1 MFKNMLQNR
10 KNQAIRQKSG
20 EFLLVQSNR
29 YLSTLQKD
37 LSKKIDARYVRTF
50 YNLFIA
56 ILMFRNRPMGLL
68 LSELG
73 GFIAGF
79 CSAPA
84 GTKRIS
90 HLLGCK
96 KWTYQFVDDFFFNR
110 GKQRIED
117 LNACSKRPLLL
128 WDDSRIEKSES
139 SFLEGLCTVFSSKAQ
154 RLTRIRPGFF
164 NPPEKRICT
173 TGYKWTGVMLSAL
186 GEVPSVF
193 NMTWWT
199 TKGKDKEHGTNIV
212 YRMLKKLQKEIGSIG
227 LNVFDRG
234 YANANMLE
242 WLIEFEQNYLIRWV
256 SNHQFLNE
264 QGQLKKIHH
273 IARSYKG
280 KSSKRVKDKERKKLK
295 TISIAWAAV
304 RHPEFPDNQL
314 YLIIV
319 RDKNN
324 NNRPVYLI
332 SSLPIKDSATAWE
345 MCFSYIHRWEIEQSF
360 RCCKSELGME
370 SPRLW
375 FFDRTLKLLAI
386 VSLVYDFLLRI
397 LCNWKAWTK
406 QLFSTWCH
414 RTGNRY
420 RKAAIPIYRLRAAIS
435 MALLALF
442 FEKLFEQ
449 RGWFDGIT

>member
-1 MFKNMLQNR
+1 MLQNR
-10 KNQAIRQKSG
+10 KNTPIRQKSG
-20 EFLLVQSNR
+20 EFLLAQSNN
-29 YLSTLQKD
+29 YLSPLQKE

-56 ILMFRNRPMGLL
+56 ILTFRNRPMGLL

-73 GFIAGF
+73 GFITGF
-79 CSAPA
+79 ASAPA

-90 HLLGCK
+90 NLLGCK
-96 KWTYQFVDDFFFNR
+96 KWTHKSIDKFFFNR
-110 GKQRIED
+110 GKQRIEQ
-117 LNACSKRPLLL
+117 LRLKSKRPLLL

-139 SFLEGLCTVFSSKAQ
+139 SFLGGLCSVFSSKAQ

-164 NPPEKRICT
+164 NPPGKRVYT

-193 NMTWWT
+193 NMSWWT
-199 TKGKDKEHGTNIV
+199 TRGKHKEHGTNIV
-212 YRMLKKLQKEIGSIG
+212 FRMLKKIQKQIGTIA
-227 LNVFDRG
+227 LHVLDRG

-242 WLIEFEQNYLIRWV
+242 WLIQFKQDFLIRWK
-256 SNHQFLNE
+256 SNHYFFNE
-264 QGQLKKIHH
+264 HGEQKKIHL

-280 KSSKRVKDKERKKLK
+280 KDNKLVKDKERKKMK
-295 TISIAWAAV
+295 SISIAWAPV
-304 RHPEFPDNQL
+304 IHPEFPGNQL
-314 YLIIV
+314 YLIII

-324 NNRPVYLI
+324 CNPPIYLI
-332 SSLPIKDSATAWE
+332 TSIPVLHRNTAWE

-375 FFDRTLKLLAI
+375 FFERTLKLLAI
-386 VSLVYDFLLRI
+386 VSLIYDFLLRM
-397 LCNWKAWTK
+397 LNNWKPWTK
-406 QLFSTWCH
+406 QLLSTWCH

-442 FEKLFEQ
+442 FEKHFE
-449 RGWFDGIT
+449 RSGWFDTVT